1 MRCKK
6 IMVYYIYDCMN
17 TGNSS
22 MVSSDTNS
30 NNYPSEETLVQ
41 KYTHALH
48 KYYQLKTRYENDIS
62 TKKNA
67 IKKATKSNRERRDL
81 FRKFTPFCVSC
92 GRKVGSIF
100 RTTSTTNDTTH
111 IAKCG
116 DTQNPCQLDI
126 KLKTDTTINILKERA
141 DDLETLHTYG
151 KNVIRLTNDGMFGY
165 LTGDAVVDTHD
176 IYEQDRI
183 AKEAVQKQR
192 DLVINSREDAND
204 TELWYTKISTID
216 NKDKQLYIHTKMGLF
231 NEHVASIKTNMND
244 YTRTGNKQFIR
255 DGMQLYTNEMRDN
268 IDALYKAK
276 YARMAVERRDKPT
289 TYILFQEVTTLASWL
304 IDDLDPQV
312 VRFAVGKKLKTPEK
326 REQEAELVPSS
337 IPDIATATADADAAT
352 ATEPSNALTEHHP
365 DIDLSPMDT
374 SLLVGADTLEQNTEL
389 DVSDDDVSDA
399 ESDEDDG
406 EPLPRIQIG
415 ETVDTSSDDS
425 FVPPPP
431 PISDLELME
440 LSSSDEGFVQ
450 PPPPIEE
457 LEDSS
462 SEGYVPPPP
471 PPMEETGRQ
480 SEA

>member
-1 MRCKK
+1 
-6 IMVYYIYDCMN
+6 
-17 TGNSS
+17 
-22 MVSSDTNS
+22 
-30 NNYPSEETLVQ
+30 
-41 KYTHALH
+41 
-48 KYYQLKTRYENDIS
+48 
-62 TKKNA
+62 
-67 IKKATKSNRERRDL
+67 
-81 FRKFTPFCVSC
+81 
-92 GRKVGSIF
+92 
-100 RTTSTTNDTTH
+100 
-111 IAKCG
+111 
-116 DTQNPCQLDI
+116 
-126 KLKTDTTINILKERA
+126 
-141 DDLETLHTYG
+141 
-151 KNVIRLTNDGMFGY
+151 
-165 LTGDAVVDTHD
+165 
-176 IYEQDRI
+176 
-183 AKEAVQKQR
+183 
-192 DLVINSREDAND
+192 
-204 TELWYTKISTID
+204 
-216 NKDKQLYIHTKMGLF
+216 MGLF

-244 YTRTGNKQFIR
+244 YSRTGNKQFIR
-255 DGMQLYTNEMRDN
+255 DGIQLYTNEMRDN

-289 TYILFQEVTTLASWL
+289 TYILFQEATTLGSWL
-304 IDDLDPQV
+304 IDDIDPQV

-337 IPDIATATADADAAT
+337 IPDIATAAAAAA

-431 PISDLELME
+431 PISDLEL
-440 LSSSDEGFVQ
+440 SSSDEGFVQ

-471 PPMEETGRQ
+471 PPREETGRQ

>member
-1 MRCKK
+1 M
-6 IMVYYIYDCMN
+6 
-17 TGNSS
+17 SS
-22 MVSSDTNS
+22 S
-30 NNYPSEETLVQ
+30 NNTSNRNETEETPVQ
-41 KYTHALH
+41 KYTNALH
-48 KYYQLKTRYENDIS
+48 RYYQLKSRYENDIS

-67 IKKATKSNRERRDL
+67 IKRTTKSNRERRDM
-81 FRKFTPFCVSC
+81 FRKFTPLCVSC

-100 RTTSTTNDTTH
+100 TITSNTVEIIH

-126 KLKTDTTINILKERA
+126 KLKTETTIDLRKERIN
-141 DDLETLHTYG
+141 DLELLHTYG
-151 KNVIRLTNDGMFGY
+151 NNVIRLTNDGMFGY
-165 LTGDAVVDTHD
+165 MNDNEIVDTHD
-176 IYEQDRI
+176 IFEQDKI
-183 AKEAVQKQR
+183 AQEAVQKKR
-192 DLVINSREDAND
+192 DMVINSREDAND
-204 TELWYTKISTID
+204 NELWYTKISTAD
-216 NKDKQLYIHTKMGLF
+216 NKDKQLYIHTKLELF
-231 NEHVASIKTNMND
+231 NQHVASIKANMND
-244 YTRTGNKQFIR
+244 YSHTGNKQFIR
-255 DGMQLYTNEMRDN
+255 DGIQLYTNEMRDN
-268 IDALYKAK
+268 IDALNDAK

-289 TYILFQEVTTLASWL
+289 TYILFQEAATLDSWL
-304 IDDLDPQV
+304 IDDREPQV

-326 REQEAELVPSS
+326 REQETEFIPPS
-337 IPDIATATADADAAT
+337 IPDIATAAA
-352 ATEPSNALTEHHP
+352 AAAAAEPSTALTEHHP

-399 ESDEDDG
+399 ESEEDEG
-406 EPLPRIQIG
+406 EPLPRIHIG
-415 ETVDTSSDDS
+415 ETVDTSSDDT

-431 PISDLELME
+431 PISDME

-471 PPMEETGRQ
+471 PPQHPPTEDLEDS